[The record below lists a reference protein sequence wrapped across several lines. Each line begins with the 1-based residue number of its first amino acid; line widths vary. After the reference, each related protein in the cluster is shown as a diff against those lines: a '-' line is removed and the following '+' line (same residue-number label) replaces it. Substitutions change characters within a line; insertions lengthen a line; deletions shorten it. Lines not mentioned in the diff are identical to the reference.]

1 MKNRLMQMPL
11 FRSISQ
17 SFSRKIIAVTISGL
31 ILGFLISIMTS
42 NSGLSHLKEQSI
54 EEVRQQLLTTNR
66 ALYIGRLNTIS
77 DSLYNQIETAT
88 TEARVFDAVN
98 AAQAP
103 LALNQST
110 SENETFNWASINDN
124 DAVLTESFWSDWQR
138 YLRVQKSAELALPI
152 FMHMDAQK
160 DMPAQLLMLVPNY
173 NDRDRILKGA
183 YTHSIKF
190 KGFSNLNTLIDN
202 PKIIGMAG
210 FSDGLFYGL
219 SDEVAHQLG
228 LKPYNEVGQL
238 KAYRLSESSFPVV
251 RGLSVPSGTGVSNQ
265 SVTLNGVS
273 YWVISKRTP
282 SFLTWNPI
290 AGVYS
295 DYVITLL
302 LIPEA
307 SLTPVMTPIEKG
319 IEKSAQEILLKQSGI
334 LLLLFAFIAT
344 VIFFIYEQLAHGL
357 NRLMKATE
365 QIKKRNFNIEIEL
378 EANDEFNALAQS
390 FNSMTSEIK
399 AVVQQLTAQNELLKE
414 EMDLK
419 TRMDE
424 QIAYMKQYDNLTGL
438 PNKQSLYRR
447 LDELIVKSQ
456 QDNKL
461 GAVVV
466 LGIDQFKK
474 INEAYGIEVGDEL
487 LKIFAKRLR
496 TGLGADL
503 VSRITGDEF
512 CIIFYG
518 LSALDDVLVRL
529 ERLQGIISST
539 YTIADHD
546 LYLSASIGISSFPS
560 DTQHSKDLV
569 KFATSAMMSAK
580 ESQQNDQ
587 FRFYDVNIEKNLRS
601 KVDLMNSLRQAIE
614 KDELQLNYQPITDG
628 GSGKILGLEA
638 LLRWHSEAFG
648 YIPPNIFIPLAEEMR
663 YIAELEKWVIQRVI
677 RDLDIIEA
685 SALKDAYISINISA
699 IDLDSHVFMDFLT
712 QTMSGLGERASKIL
726 LEITEGVLIHHYD
739 SVVPKLSQLAD
750 LGVKIALDDFGTGY
764 SSMKYIKHLPIHYL
778 KIDRSFVKDF
788 PSLDDG
794 SIASIIINL
803 AKAFKLK
810 VIAEGV
816 ETEGQANFLLSQGCQ
831 AHQGFY
837 YSRPLALGILINHF
851 ES

>member
-11 FRSISQ
+11 LRSISQ

-42 NSGLSHLKEQSI
+42 NSGLTHLKNQSI
-54 EEVRQQLLTTNR
+54 EEVRQQLLSTSR

-77 DSLYNQIETAT
+77 DNLYSQFETANA
-88 TEARVFDAVN
+88 EGKVFSAVN
-98 AAQAP
+98 QSQTP
-103 LALNQST
+103 LALT
-110 SENETFNWASINDN
+110 KSEAEKETFNWVKPQTD
-124 DAVLTESFWSDWQR
+124 DKLLTEAFWSDWQR
-138 YLRVQKSAELALPI
+138 YLRGQKSEELALPI
-152 FMHMDAQK
+152 FMHKAAEK
-160 DMPAQLLMLVPNY
+160 DMPPQLLMLLPTYDKNKKVLSGAFSHN
-173 NDRDRILKGA
+173 IKLK
-183 YTHSIKF
+183 S
-190 KGFSNLNTLIDN
+190 FSTLTTLVDN
-202 PKIIGMAG
+202 PKIVSMTG

-219 SDEVAHQLG
+219 NDEAAHSLG
-228 LKPYNEVGQL
+228 LKPNNEVGQL
-238 KAYRLSESSFPVV
+238 KAYRLSESSFPAVK
-251 RGLSVPSGTGVSNQ
+251 GLALPSGTGIANQ
-265 SVTLNGVS
+265 SITLNGIS
-273 YWVISKRTP
+273 YWAISKRTP
-282 SFLTWNPI
+282 SFLSWNPI
-290 AGVYS
+290 AGIYP

-302 LIPEA
+302 LIPES
-307 SLTPVMTPIEKG
+307 SLLPVMTPIEEG
-319 IEKSAQEILLKQSGI
+319 IEKSAQQIILKQSGI

-344 VIFFIYEQLAHGL
+344 IIFLIYEQLAHGL

-447 LDELIVKSQ
+447 LDELIVKSHQ
-456 QDNKL
+456 ESKL

-474 INEAYGIEVGDEL
+474 INEAYGIEIGDEL

-512 CIIFYG
+512 CIVFYG
-518 LSALDDVLVRL
+518 LTALDDVLVRL
-529 ERLQGIISST
+529 ERLQSIISST
-539 YTIADHD
+539 YTISDHD

-569 KFATSAMMSAK
+569 KYATSAMMSAK
-580 ESQQNDQ
+580 ESQQSDQ

-601 KVDLMNSLRQAIE
+601 KVDLMNSLRQAID

-628 GSGKILGLEA
+628 SSGKILGLEA
-638 LLRWHSEAFG
+638 LLRWHSDAFG

-677 RDLDIIEA
+677 RDLDIIDA
-685 SALKDAYISINISA
+685 SALKDAYVSINISA
-699 IDLDSHVFMDFLT
+699 IDLDSHVFMDYLI
-712 QTMSGLGERASKIL
+712 QTMSDLGSRASKIL

-739 SVVPKLSQLAD
+739 SVVPKLRQLAD

-764 SSMKYIKHLPIHYL
+764 SSMKYIKHLPIHCL
-778 KIDRSFVKDF
+778 KIDRSFVKDY

-794 SIASIIINL
+794 SIAGIIINL

-816 ETEGQANFLLSQGCQ
+816 ETEGQASFLLSLGCD

-837 YSRPLALGILINHF
+837 YSRPLTLGGLIHQL
-851 ES
+851 EP